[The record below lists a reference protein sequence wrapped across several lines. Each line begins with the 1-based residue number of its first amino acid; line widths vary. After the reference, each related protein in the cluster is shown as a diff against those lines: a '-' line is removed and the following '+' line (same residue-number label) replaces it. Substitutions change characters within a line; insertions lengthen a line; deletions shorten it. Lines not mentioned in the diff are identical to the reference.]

1 MTPIKYTQETVNDIE
16 NFFQSQFN
24 KTSVGKVKSGTREG
38 QLFLSYRELSKSEAN
53 TLHEFSM
60 NTMGMPF
67 KNVQTAINKRVTRG
81 ELTLD
86 FNREQEAETKSV
98 PTKNVVTTMNI
109 IVKCSRLVR
118 DNKMSS
124 EELCEIIENLYP

>member
-24 KTSVGKVKSGTREG
+24 KTSVGKVKSGAREG
-38 QLFLSYRELSKSEAN
+38 QLFLSYKQLSKSEAN
-53 TLHEFSM
+53 TLNEFSI
-60 NTMGMPF
+60 NTIGMPF
-67 KNVQTAINKRVTRG
+67 KNVQTAINKRVRRG

-86 FNREQEAETKSV
+86 FSREQEAKTESV
-98 PTKNVVTTMNI
+98 PTENVVTTMNV

-118 DNKMSS
+118 DNRMSN
-124 EELCEIIENLYP
+124 EELYEIIENLYP

>member
-38 QLFLSYRELSKSEAN
+38 DLFLSYKQLSKSEAN
-53 TLHEFSM
+53 TLNEFSI
-60 NTMGMPF
+60 NTIGMPF
-67 KNVQTAINKRVTRG
+67 KNVQTAINKRVRRG

-86 FNREQEAETKSV
+86 FSREQEAKTESV
-98 PTKNVVTTMNI
+98 PTENVVTTMNV

-118 DNKMSS
+118 ENKMSN